1 MDSSKLWERLNKCQQ
16 LIKAKNQSWTT
27 TLANARASTGERA
40 SRLQSEAEVT
50 RLQLV
55 RLSTHQNKLKDTLEG
70 KQTDLTDSED
80 DMAGNPWDIGTVNL
94 KTMYSGAILQLLVRA
109 QSELLYTPSGQFK
122 ITRKNSGF

>member
-1 MDSSKLWERLNKCQQ
+1 MG
-16 LIKAKNQSWTT
+16 KAEQVSAAHQSKNQSWTT

-55 RLSTHQNKLKDTLEG
+55 RLSTHQDKLKDTLEG

-94 KTMYSGAILQLLVRA
+94 KTMYSGAIL
-109 QSELLYTPSGQFK
+109 
-122 ITRKNSGF
+122 